1 MDHPKMTEN
10 QKIFY
15 DGLDEAFEACSNDKH
30 RVLNALSLYRNY
42 ILVNRKSKQALAY
55 KQLTEK
61 EVLEVINDYTLPY

>member
-1 MDHPKMTEN
+1 MTEN

-15 DGLDEAFEACSNDKH
+15 DGLDEAFTACSNDKH

-42 ILVNRKSKQALAY
+42 ILGNKKSKVSMAY
-55 KQLTEK
+55 QQLTEK